1 MIFYDEGGAI
11 LLKMQKKEIVAMILA
26 GGQGSRLREI
36 TDKIAKPAVPFGGKF
51 RIIDFTLSNCSNSEI
66 DTVGI
71 LTQYQPLELNSHI
84 GIGSSWDL
92 DRNFGGVKIL
102 PPYFDKEG
110 SRFYMGTANAIY
122 ENMNFIDAYNPD
134 YVLILSG
141 DHIYKMDYQKML
153 NTHKEKNA
161 DLTISVIEV
170 PWDEASRF
178 GLLSADE
185 DDMIY
190 EFQEKPDEPKSNL
203 ASMGI
208 YIFSWPVLRACLI
221 EDHNSEDSSS
231 DFGKDIIPKM
241 VEGHHKV
248 YAYRFSGY
256 WRDVGTVESLWE
268 SNMDLLG
275 LDNELNLH
283 DKSWRNYSVN
293 PISPPQYIS
302 PFGRVEGSIV
312 NEGCVI
318 EGHVIKSVIST
329 DVHVGRNSVVRN
341 TIVMPNTNIE
351 DDVQIDYAIIL
362 SDITVKSGTVV
373 KGTRDHIAVYPSEGG
388 ENHE

>member
-1 MIFYDEGGAI
+1 MN
-11 LLKMQKKEIVAMILA
+11 KKEIVAMILA

-71 LTQYQPLELNSHI
+71 PIQYQPLVLNSHI

-92 DRNFGGVKIL
+92 DHNFGGVRIL

-110 SRFYMGTANAIY
+110 GRFFKGTANAIY
-122 ENMNFIDAYNPD
+122 ENMNFIDTYSPD

-153 NTHKEKNA
+153 ATHKEKNA
-161 DLTISVIEV
+161 DLTIAVIEV
-170 PWDEASRF
+170 PWEEASRF
-178 GLLSADE
+178 GLLSAAE
-185 DDMIY
+185 DGQIY
-190 EFQEKPDEPKSNL
+190 DFHEKPEVPESNL

-208 YIFSWPVLRACLI
+208 YIFNWPVLRALLI
-221 EDHNSEDSSS
+221 EDNLSETTTN

-241 VEGHHKV
+241 VFGEDKV
-248 YAYRFSGY
+248 YAYRFNGY

-302 PFGRVEGSIV
+302 PFGRVEGSLV

-318 EGHVIKSVIST
+318 EGHVVQSIIST
-329 DVHVGRNSVVRN
+329 DVWVGRNS
-341 TIVMPNTNIE
+341 TIRHSVIMPNTIIE
-351 DDVQIDYAIIL
+351 DNVQIEYAIVL
-362 SDITVKSGTVV
+362 SDITVQSGTVV
-373 KGTRDHIAVYPSEGG
+373 KGSRDLIAVYPSEGG
-388 ENHE
+388 ANHE